1 MALISEEQVEQ
12 QALGWFRE
20 LGYTCLFAPDLA
32 PDGNAPERR
41 NYRQVVLTGR
51 LLSALRRL
59 NPDIPAQTLESVALQ
74 LANPNLPSLLASN
87 RYCHQWLTQ
96 GVKVTYLH
104 NGETRGGQVRL
115 LDYDTPSANDWLVV
129 NQLSVTGARHTR
141 RPDIVVYV
149 NGLPLAVIELKN
161 PADENADIWKAF
173 QQLQTYKE
181 EIPDLFLTNVALVI
195 SDGTHA
201 RIGSLSADEERFPRW
216 RTIDADPLDPL
227 GHHRDLETLI
237 RGVFDHRRL
246 LDLTRYF
253 CVFEDTDEGI
263 VKKVAA
269 YHQFHAVQ
277 LATERVVAA
286 SRHGGDRKGGV
297 VWHTQGAGKSL
308 EMACLAGRLLSDPR
322 LENPTLVVVTD
333 RTDLDGQ
340 LYGVFASAG
349 SLLAESPQQADSRA
363 DLREKLAN
371 RPSGGIIFTTIQK
384 FAHDEG
390 ESRLAP
396 LSQRRNII
404 VICDEAHR
412 TQYGFKAWID
422 AKTGEVKYGLARA
435 LRDALPEATFLAFT
449 GTPISQDD
457 RDTQAVFGSYVSI
470 YDIQQ
475 AVEDGATVPIYYE
488 SRLAKLDLKSELVET
503 LDAQADEIFA
513 DEDDIPSK
521 ERAKSRWAALE
532 ALVGAQPRLDQIAA
546 DFVQHFEQR
555 LRSLSG
561 KAMIV
566 CMSREVCARLYDAI
580 VSLRPDWHDP
590 DIRKGR
596 IKVVMTSNATDPSL
610 LRAHST
616 SKDEKKTL
624 EKRFKK
630 PEDSLQIV
638 LVRDMWLT
646 GFDAPCLATMYVD
659 KPMMGAQ
666 LAQAIARVNRVF
678 RDKPGGLVV
687 DYIGIAPQL
696 KEALAAYSASKGR
709 GAPTIDTADAFRILK
724 EKLAIAADLLHP
736 IDWSGFRTNA
746 LALLPVCLD
755 HILELPDGKTRF
767 CDTVLSLTKAFALC
781 GTTDAAIA
789 HTEEV
794 AFLQALRAPL
804 VKGNDAGTDGKA
816 PGQVDAALR
825 QLMSDALVSGG
836 VTDVFKLAGLDKPD
850 ISILSDEFLAEVAKM
865 PQKNLAMELLQR
877 LLKEEVKTRF
887 RTNLVKQR
895 RFSELLQASLSK
907 YANRSIEAAQVIAEL
922 IEMARRYRDDADA
935 AEREGLS
942 PAEKAFYD
950 ALADNPSARALMKDE
965 ILRKIAH
972 ELADKLRRNLTV
984 DWEVRD
990 SVRAKLRLMVKALL
1004 ARYKYPPDEAV
1015 IATELILQQAEAL
1028 ASELMTA

>member
-1 MALISEEQVEQ
+1 M
-12 QALGWFRE
+12 
-20 LGYTCLFAPDLA
+20 
-32 PDGNAPERR
+32 
-41 NYRQVVLTGR
+41 
-51 LLSALRRL
+51 
-59 NPDIPAQTLESVALQ
+59 
-74 LANPNLPSLLASN
+74 ASN
-87 RYCHQWLTQ
+87 RQCHQWLTQ
-96 GVKVTYLH
+96 GVKVTFLH
-104 NGETRGGQVRL
+104 NGETKGEYVRL
-115 LDYDTPSANDWLVV
+115 LDYETPSANDWLVV
-129 NQLSVTGARHTR
+129 NQLSVKGAKRTR
-141 RPDIVVYV
+141 RPDVVVYV

-161 PADENADIWKAF
+161 TADPNADIWKAF
-173 QQLQTYKE
+173 EQLQTYKE

-201 RIGSLSADEERFPRW
+201 RIGSLSADDKRFPRW

-237 RGVFDHRRL
+237 RGVFDHRRF
-246 LDLTRYF
+246 LDLTRYC
-253 CVFEDTDEGI
+253 CVFEDTDDGI
-263 VKKVAA
+263 VKKLAA

-277 LATERVVAA
+277 LATERVVEA
-286 SRHGGDRKGGV
+286 SRQGGDRKGGV

-340 LYGVFASAG
+340 LFGVFANAG
-349 SLLAESPQQADSRA
+349 SLLAESPQQAGSRA

-384 FAHDEG
+384 FAPDDG

-412 TQYGFKAWID
+412 TQYGFNAWID
-422 AKTGEVKYGLARA
+422 AKTGDVKYGLARA

-449 GTPISQDD
+449 GTPISHDD
-457 RDTQAVFGSYVSI
+457 RDTRAVFGSYVSI

-503 LDAQADEIFA
+503 LDARAEEIFA
-513 DEDDIPSK
+513 DEDDIPSQ

-532 ALVGAQPRLDQIAA
+532 ALVGAQPRIDQIAA
-546 DFVQHFEQR
+546 DLVQHFEQR
-555 LRSLSG
+555 QRSLNG
-561 KAMIV
+561 KAMVV
-566 CMSREVCARLYDAI
+566 CMSREICARLYDAL
-580 VSLRPDWHDP
+580 VRLRPDWHDP
-590 DIRKGR
+590 DLRKGTV
-596 IKVVMTSNATDPSL
+596 KVVMTSSASDPAL

-616 SKDEKKTL
+616 SKDDKKTL
-624 EKRFKK
+624 EQRFKK
-630 PEDSLQIV
+630 PDDPLQLV

-646 GFDAPCLATMYVD
+646 GFDAPCLATMYID
-659 KPMMGAQ
+659 KPMKGAQ

-696 KEALAAYSASKGR
+696 KEALATYSASQGR

-755 HILELPDGKTRF
+755 HILEIPDGKTRF

-781 GTTDAAIA
+781 GTTDAALA
-789 HTEEV
+789 HAEEV

-804 VKGNDAGTDGKA
+804 VKGNDAGTDGRA
-816 PGQVDAALR
+816 PGRVDAALR

-836 VTDVFKLAGLDKPD
+836 VTDVFKLAGLEKPD
-850 ISILSDEFLAEVAKM
+850 ISILSDEFLAEVAKL
-865 PQKNLAMELLQR
+865 PQKNLAIELLQR

-887 RTNLVKQR
+887 RTNVVKQR
-895 RFSELLQASLSK
+895 RFSELLHASLSK
-907 YANRSIEAAQVIAEL
+907 YANRSVEAAQVIAEL

-942 PAEKAFYD
+942 QAEKAFYD
-950 ALADNPSARALMKDE
+950 ALADNPSAKALMNDAV
-965 ILRKIAH
+965 LREIAH

-984 DWEVRD
+984 DWEVRE
-990 SVRAKLRLMVKALL
+990 SVRARLRLMVKSVLS
-1004 ARYKYPPDEAV
+1004 RNGYPPDQAAT
-1015 IATELILQQAEAL
+1015 ATELVLQQAEVL
-1028 ASELMTA
+1028 AADLMRE